1 MDLAVETADRI
12 YYQSDHL
19 ELSSSVAQT
28 EHYPVH
34 RHPLQFQ
41 LEVVLHGE
49 TQCGIGRQRFPVP
62 QHCFSIINPAVD
74 HYNVTQRWKHA
85 AFVIFARQTLDDT
98 AWQMYRLLSHP
109 VTFADVVAP
118 CSTDLTAVMHVLFHA
133 AAHPDRPGWR
143 LLVDS
148 ALIQLSV
155 VLLRSLSGNH
165 TGRAAAAFHAG
176 MAQTQIG
183 RAVDLIHSNF
193 QDDLSLDDLAAAAAM
208 SRYHFLRCFKAQ
220 VGTTPYAYLLQ
231 VRLHTAATWLR
242 SSSRSITD
250 IALACGFTSSSR
262 FSEAFRR
269 QYQSTPSAY
278 RHTTSH

>member
-1 MDLAVETADRI
+1 
-12 YYQSDHL
+12 
-19 ELSSSVAQT
+19 
-28 EHYPVH
+28 
-34 RHPLQFQ
+34 
-41 LEVVLHGE
+41 
-49 TQCGIGRQRFPVP
+49 
-62 QHCFSIINPAVD
+62 
-74 HYNVTQRWKHA
+74 
-85 AFVIFARQTLDDT
+85 
-98 AWQMYRLLSHP
+98 
-109 VTFADVVAP
+109 
-118 CSTDLTAVMHVLFHA
+118 
-133 AAHPDRPGWR
+133 
-143 LLVDS
+143 
-148 ALIQLSV
+148 
-155 VLLRSLSGNH
+155 
-165 TGRAAAAFHAG
+165 